1 MAPSILTASLQLLS
15 LGVAL
20 VSASPCVKTCPPDL
34 KDRLVTETTNGR
46 VIGHVASNTS
56 CVVEYLGIPYAKPP
70 VGQLRFAAPEKIT
83 GPPSTYE
90 AAEYGLDCPSVPSA
104 PPTFPD
110 LTPQALRIVS
120 YFAGASGTPQGEDCL
135 TLNVWSRA
143 SAKQPAAK
151 KPILVFFH
159 GGRFAIGNTNSPMYT
174 GKYLAEAE
182 DLVVVTVT
190 YRLSVFG
197 FPGAPGLETQNL
209 GIRDQ
214 RAAVEWVR
222 DNAAAFGGD
231 ASRITISGQSSGGV
245 AVDYWTYA
253 YSDDPIAH
261 AIVATSGNAFSFPV
275 NAPGVPERNWNTVVE
290 AVGCG
295 ADADEMACMRRA
307 NWSAINA
314 AAGAVRPAAS
324 SSVLRSV
331 PAFYPIPDGEIVF
344 APEEYVDRTAQ
355 NSFAPIPT
363 LMGHNHNEDGYYRL
377 PVFRNGVIPT
387 PAQVQTFLL
396 ESFTCPVSFQS
407 QARAAR
413 GVPAFAYR
421 FMADWNNTRL
431 FPTSGAYHGV
441 DLHMVF
447 GASQDTSGLPPSPDQ
462 KRLTR
467 LMQRMWASFSAD
479 PAEGLTKALGWPV
492 WDPES
497 ETLAVLGRNNSPGV
511 SYVKP
516 GEFDALC
523 GTVTLGAL
531 GVPV

>member
-1 MAPSILTASLQLLS
+1 MAPSILTASLQLL
-15 LGVAL
+15 AL
-20 VSASPCVKTCPPDL
+20 AALAASSPCVKTCPPDV

-46 VIGHVASNTS
+46 VIGHVAPNTS

-70 VGQLRFAAPEKIT
+70 VGQLRFAAPEKLV

-90 AAEYGLDCPSVPSA
+90 AANYGFDCPSVPSG

-110 LTPQALRIVS
+110 LTPQAPRIVS
-120 YFAGASGTPQGEDCL
+120 YFAGASGTPQSEDCL
-135 TLNVWSRA
+135 TLNVWSRP
-143 SAKQPAAK
+143 SAKPAAAK

-190 YRLSVFG
+190 YRLNIFG
-197 FPGAPGLETQNL
+197 FPGAPGLDAQNL

-253 YSDDPIAH
+253 YDEDPIAH
-261 AIVATSGNAFSFPV
+261 AIIATSGNAFSFPV
-275 NAPGVPERNWNTVVE
+275 NAVGIPERNWNTVVE

-295 ADADEMACMRRA
+295 ADADQLACMRRA
-307 NWSAINA
+307 NWTAINA
-314 AAGAVRPAAS
+314 AAGAVRPSAS

-331 PAFYPIPDGEIVF
+331 PPFYPIPDDKIVF
-344 APEEYVDRTAQ
+344 RDYVSLTAAGAY
-355 NSFAPIPT
+355 APIPV

-377 PVFRNGVIPT
+377 PVYRNGVIPT
-387 PAQVQTFLL
+387 PAQVASFLL
-396 ESFTCPVSFQS
+396 ESFTCPVSYQS
-407 QARAAR
+407 RARAAS

-421 FMADWNNTRL
+421 FLADWDNTRL

-447 GASQDTSGLPPSPDQ
+447 GASEDTSGLPASTDQ

-467 LMQRMWASFSAD
+467 MMQRMWSSFSAD
-479 PAEGLTKALGWPV
+479 PKQGLTRALGWPV
-492 WDPES
+492 FDADKK
-497 ETLAVLGRNNSPGV
+497 TLAVLGRDNAPGV

-516 GEFDALC
+516 SEFDAPC
-523 GTVTLGAL
+523 STVVMGAL
-531 GVPV
+531 STAA